1 VPLLPLSSYSRV
13 VIRVCTLCDMHTR
26 VVVSH
31 KYGNCAGPEDTTD
44 NDAGHHDT
52 FGLDKALQCLEL
64 SSRYRRLRLRR
75 PVRV

>member
-1 VPLLPLSSYSRV
+1 MFAHYA
-13 VIRVCTLCDMHTR
+13 VCIL
-26 VVVSH
+26 VVSH

-64 SSRYRRLRLRR
+64 SSRYRRLRLRLRLRR

>member
-1 VPLLPLSSYSRV
+1 MLTVDVHKKASNYAKSTIRSTHCNWSS
-13 VIRVCTLCDMHTR
+13 MH
-26 VVVSH
+26 V
-31 KYGNCAGPEDTTD
+31 ATD

-64 SSRYRRLRLRR
+64 SSRYRRLRLRLRLRR